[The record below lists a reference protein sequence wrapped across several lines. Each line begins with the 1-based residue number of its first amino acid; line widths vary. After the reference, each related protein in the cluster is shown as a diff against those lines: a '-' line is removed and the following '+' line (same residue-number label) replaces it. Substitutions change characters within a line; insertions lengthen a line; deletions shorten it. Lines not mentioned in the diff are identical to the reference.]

1 MLVLSRRVGERLFIG
16 NDIVVTIIDVR
27 SDGVRVGID
36 APREIR
42 VTRAEIF
49 EAVEKRDVEAAS
61 ADDSAPEKAQG
72 PRPQVGALAGARTS
86 ARARNGS
93 AEHLEVLPPRPEPR
107 PQGAFAARSGH
118 GGVIAHSGPIFA
130 DGMRDETAGR
140 RT

>member
-49 EAVEKRDVEAAS
+49 EAVEKHNVEAAS
-61 ADDSAPEKAQG
+61 ADDSALEKLRGLAPKAAPSHDQAPTPAQA
-72 PRPQVGALAGARTS
+72 PAPGAEATGT
-86 ARARNGS
+86 
-93 AEHLEVLPPRPEPR
+93 
-107 PQGAFAARSGH
+107 
-118 GGVIAHSGPIFA
+118 
-130 DGMRDETAGR
+130 
-140 RT
+140 